1 MILFLG
7 IVIFLLVV
15 CVFVCVMC
23 IFVRI
28 SLSGLPF
35 AGAFSN
41 LKSFWKASLG
51 FHNGVNSGKRQVKSG
66 SIRLQTEWLKT
77 AQETWRESERQS

>member
-1 MILFLG
+1 MH
-7 IVIFLLVV
+7 
-15 CVFVCVMC
+15 
-23 IFVRI
+23 
-28 SLSGLPF
+28 F

-41 LKSFWKASLG
+41 LKSFLKASLG